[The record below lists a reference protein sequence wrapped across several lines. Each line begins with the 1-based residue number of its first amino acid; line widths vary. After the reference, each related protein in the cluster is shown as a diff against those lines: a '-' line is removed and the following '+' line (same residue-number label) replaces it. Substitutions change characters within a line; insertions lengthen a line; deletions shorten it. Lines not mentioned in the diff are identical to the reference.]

1 MCIYILCIYIYILC
15 VYIYIIY
22 IYIYT
27 EMLFDAGYIDK
38 ELFKH
43 TYTINIFTFSIQ
55 CWTEKFFFHIN
66 EYSL

>member
-1 MCIYILCIYIYILC
+1 
-15 VYIYIIY
+15 
-22 IYIYT
+22 
-27 EMLFDAGYIDK
+27 MLFDAGYIDI

-43 TYTINIFTFSIQ
+43 NYTINIFTFSIQ